1 MYYVDI
7 EKPSFSDQNECQ
19 EWGYCD
25 QLCSNSFGSYKCSCV
40 DGYIRRNET
49 CVADPSGTSK
59 MTLFFAYQNKII
71 VMDPNSKTIRE
82 VTNATEASG
91 VDFHL
96 NERTIFFTDTE
107 ARKIYKLRMPKEE
120 DLLDASTPLQS
131 HPIID
136 IGNSGTWSPSAIA
149 VDWIGNNLYV
159 VDSLGQ
165 KVNIFDMEGL
175 YSSIVVTSNLT
186 SPVDIALD
194 PIMGVMFITDN
205 NRVVRANMDGTHLR
219 PLVEDAVYKA
229 SGLALDMITR
239 RVYWSDILL
248 DYIETV
254 DYNGNN
260 RHQIIRGPNNVPA
273 PSR

>member
-1 MYYVDI
+1 
-7 EKPSFSDQNECQ
+7 
-19 EWGYCD
+19 
-25 QLCSNSFGSYKCSCV
+25 
-40 DGYIRRNET
+40 
-49 CVADPSGTSK
+49 
-59 MTLFFAYQNKII
+59 MTLFFAYQNKVI
-71 VMDPNSKTIRE
+71 VMDPASKNIRE
-82 VTNATEASG
+82 VTNASDASG

-96 NERTIFFTDTE
+96 KERTIFFTDTD

-120 DLLDASTPLQS
+120 DLLDASTPLES

-205 NRVVRANMDGTHLR
+205 NRVVRANMDGTHLK

-229 SGLALDMITR
+229 SGLALDLITR
-239 RVYWSDILL
+239 RLYWSDILL